1 MHANTEYDE
10 ISDMPETRASSM
22 GNDLKGL
29 FRFENSKHPSWNYF
43 KNFLCKKK
51 KKIQGVVLDDSIKC
65 SDLDHW
71 QGRSKSLGYVKAH
84 RVSIVFSVC
93 SVD

>member
-1 MHANTEYDE
+1 MHANNTEYDE

-51 KKIQGVVLDDSIKC
+51 KKSKEWYQMIQLNVQTWTIGKA
-65 SDLDHW
+65 
-71 QGRSKSLGYVKAH
+71 GVKAL
-84 RVSIVFSVC
+84 
-93 SVD
+93 DM

>member
-1 MHANTEYDE
+1 MHANNTEYDE

-51 KKIQGVVLDDSIKC
+51 KSKEWYQMIQLNVQTWTIGKA
-65 SDLDHW
+65 
-71 QGRSKSLGYVKAH
+71 GVKAL
-84 RVSIVFSVC
+84 
-93 SVD
+93 DM